1 MSATS
6 GVSKP
11 HKYTATTR
19 EEFLEMME
27 KANISIDDLK
37 GSAPSLH
44 DKSSGIPSEEE
55 SSESS
60 SSGSFSSSGTSVSA
74 ESAGRRAAGSG

>member
-27 KANISIDDLK
+27 KANISVDDLK

-44 DKSSGIPSEEE
+44 VKSRGKLSDEE

-60 SSGSFSSSGTSVSA
+60 SSDSSSSSGTSVSA
-74 ESAGRRAAGSG
+74 ESDGRRAADSG